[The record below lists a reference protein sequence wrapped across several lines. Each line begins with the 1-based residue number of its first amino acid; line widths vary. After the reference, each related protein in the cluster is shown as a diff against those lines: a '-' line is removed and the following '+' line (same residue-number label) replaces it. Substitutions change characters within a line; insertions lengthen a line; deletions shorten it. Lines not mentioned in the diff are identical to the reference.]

1 MLEWDSQFFIESDR
15 CFIRFFHD
23 EDIQEFMLY
32 RNDENWMKYQGFKG
46 LSFQEYKKIL
56 LGNPSI
62 DSGIQFAIIEKK
74 ERKIIGDIFL
84 QRQNHH
90 YFIGYTI
97 APWFSRQN
105 YGYETVST
113 FLNFL
118 NKNDIRRVYANVE
131 CENEASIRLLE
142 KLGFIKI
149 SDDTYVL
156 CNKNDTFIK

>member
-1 MLEWDSQFFIESDR
+1 MEWDSQFFIESDR
-15 CFIRFFHD
+15 CFIRLFHE

-46 LSFQEYKKIL
+46 LSFQEYKKVL
-56 LGNPSI
+56 LKSPNI

-97 APWFSRQN
+97 APCFSRKN
-105 YGYETVST
+105 YGYETVT
-113 FLNFL
+113 AFLNFL
-118 NKNDIRRVYANVE
+118 NKHGIRSVYASVE
-131 CENEASIRLLE
+131 CENKASIRLLE
-142 KLGFIKI
+142 KCGFIKI
-149 SDDTYVL
+149 SDDIYVL
-156 CNKNDTFIK
+156 HTQKDPFIK